1 MAFYGI
7 VTAFS
12 SSDKGNI
19 SDSLHDFIVNNDDTT
34 LLLSATD
41 ITGKDFVSLE
51 VTGETVMADVDKFLD
66 EAFTDALFPVFFYAT
81 TAGEV

>member
-19 SDSLHDFIVNNDDTT
+19 SDSVHDFVVNCSDMN
-34 LLLSATD
+34 LLLSAMNV
-41 ITGKDFVSLE
+41 TGKDFVSLE
-51 VTGETVMADVDKFLD
+51 VTGFTVKDDVDKFLD